1 MLSHQTKYHLGI
13 DRNEIKTKF
22 AQDIFIEAE
31 GEGEEADVVWLGWEE
46 ESSV

>member
-1 MLSHQTKYHLGI
+1 MLSHQIKYHLGI

-22 AQDIFIEAE
+22 ARDIFIEDE
-31 GEGEEADVVWLGWEE
+31 GEEGEADVVWLGWEE